1 MPREVRYLRGVLDP
15 AQEAQADAA
24 MERYAQ
30 GDDAAFADLYRL
42 LGPELDRFA
51 MGLTRHRARAEDL
64 VQQTFLQLHRARG
77 RFRAGSHVAP
87 WALVIARRLFLDDL
101 RRLRRE
107 GPLPEHDRAD
117 HETPE
122 DLAAARELRATAVQA
137 LDRLPAAQRQA
148 YELVREEGLSVV
160 EAAAAAGT
168 SVGALKVRAFRA
180 YEALRAALRGGT

>member
-87 WALVIARRLFLDDL
+87 WALVIARRLVLDDL

>member
-1 MPREVRYLRGVLDP
+1 
-15 AQEAQADAA
+15 